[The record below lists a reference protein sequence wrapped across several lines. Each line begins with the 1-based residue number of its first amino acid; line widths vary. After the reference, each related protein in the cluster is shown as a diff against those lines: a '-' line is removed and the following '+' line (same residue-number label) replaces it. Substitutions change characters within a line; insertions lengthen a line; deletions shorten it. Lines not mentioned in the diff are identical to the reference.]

1 MNMISTGSFLTEM
14 DATEKQQTIAE
25 KFARVWEMKNAKA
38 ARAGGVSLMA
48 LSLAACGSSSTTSDS
63 SGGTSGGTSG
73 STDEVTPISQSL
85 NTTVDDVT
93 GTTGDD
99 TIRAVVD
106 ADTAGNDTLNTAD
119 VIALGAGSDTLDIT
133 FEVAATTAM
142 PSATITGVEN
152 FVLTNVS
159 GNALT
164 ASFAAIA
171 GEESITNDMST
182 SDVTLTNL
190 ASGTSVTV
198 NGNGAVTNANTAAGW
213 VADTTAATINITGG
227 VTAGTITVTG
237 ADLLTETYTSS
248 GAANVTG
255 AITSAATTTDVVI
268 NASSNLQATI
278 TGTAVDTLTI
288 SGAGNVDLNGGT
300 LDATIETVAAGAST
314 GDVDIILGNV
324 AGVADVAGVDVADV
338 TVTTGAGDD
347 DVDMSNVLTAMEMTV
362 STGAG
367 DDTITIGSAL
377 VDAAADGS
385 RVADSIDGGAGTDI
399 LSMTSAI
406 ANGHAAITSISG
418 IEEITISNTLA
429 HSFTT
434 ANFQAGITTVNL
446 AGGTGTL
453 TLDAGANT
461 VNLTDQLA
469 GGALGLTDTGTATT
483 DSVTVVNEDAAA
495 DAFNGQAITS
505 TGFETVNIVTT
516 GTGAATAQSVG
527 AIAITADTGGTGT
540 VNISGTNRIDLDGD
554 ITADVLNLSGLT
566 AQAAGTAT
574 ADMTGQNLIATA
586 GGTATITGSAGDDVL
601 IGDADDTTNIDGGAG
616 DDNITG
622 GTDAETIG
630 GGAGDDTIDGG
641 GGADTITGGAGD
653 DQITLNGTTSSIDAG
668 DGDDT
673 VIAAGN
679 LAFGASVIG
688 GAGTDILSV
697 NAAVTAPNGS
707 VASGFE
713 TLVLA
718 THAGITV
725 DIGNFGNNTFST
737 VRVDDATNATV
748 VQSIA
753 GQNVQT
759 GVVLGGT
766 LTVTLE
772 DATGNEDEQT
782 ITVSADASVTQTSD
796 IIVADVEV
804 INLVSDDSDNDA
816 GANQHTILIDA
827 DTAHTINVSGDAGVI
842 FTGSGD
848 VADVTT
854 MNAAGVVL
862 DAVTDNGIT
871 YAASY
876 NTVGGNTVVTGSN
889 GVDSLTGGANTN
901 DVISAGTGADT
912 IVYTGGSD
920 TFTGGAGID
929 TFDIQATGATGA
941 YVTIADAA
949 ADDII
954 DLSDAAVTNSANIAA
969 GNHDFNAAAWN
980 ALEVT
985 LGAAATLDNYLD
997 SASNG
1002 ADGSTEGQIEWFE
1015 FGGNSYIVVSND
1027 NTDNYTSATDSVI
1040 IISGTGILDD
1050 ATMDDGVLT
1059 IA

>member
-14 DATEKQQTIAE
+14 DATEKPETLAE
-25 KFARVWEMKNAKA
+25 KFARVWEKKNAKA

-48 LSLAACGSSSTTSDS
+48 LSLAACGSSSDDADADA
-63 SGGTSGGTSG
+63 GAGAGDGAG
-73 STDEVTPISQSL
+73 DAPAAVTPISMSL

-99 TIRAVVD
+99 TVRAVVD

-190 ASGTSVTV
+190 ADGTSVTV
-198 NGNGAVTNANTAAGW
+198 NGNGAVTNADTAAGW
-213 VADTTAATINITGG
+213 VADVTAATVNITGG
-227 VTAGTITVTG
+227 VTAGAITVTG

-338 TVTTGAGDD
+338 TVTTGSGDD
-347 DVDMSNVLTAMEMTV
+347 DVDMSNVVTAMEMTV

-399 LSMTSAI
+399 LSMVSAT
-406 ANGHAAITSISG
+406 ANAHAAITSISG
-418 IEEITISNTLA
+418 IEEITISDTLA

-616 DDNITG
+616 DDDITG
-622 GTDAETIG
+622 GSDAETIA
-630 GGAGDDTIDGG
+630 GGAGDDTIAGG

-653 DQITLNGTTSSIDAG
+653 DQITLGGSLESVDAG

-673 VIAAGN
+673 VIAAAN
-679 LAFGASVIG
+679 LAFGMSVVG
-688 GAGTDILSV
+688 GAGDDTLSV
-697 NAAVTAPNGS
+697 TAMAAAATGS
-707 VASGFE
+707 VVSGFE
-713 TLVLA
+713 TL
-718 THAGITV
+718 TIAGDVTV
-725 DIGNFGNNTFST
+725 DLDNFGNNDFST
-737 VRVDDATNATV
+737 VTV
-748 VQSIA
+748 GNNTVTIQSVA
-753 GQNVQT
+753 GENI
-759 GVVLGGT
+759 T
-766 LTVTLE
+766 LTAAMSGDTTVTLE
-772 DATGNEDEQT
+772 DATGNDDAQT
-782 ITVSADASVTQTSD
+782 ITFSSNAAIDFTNDVLVAGVETINIVLDDANDDADHQ
-796 IIVADVEV
+796 
-804 INLVSDDSDNDA
+804 N
-816 GANQHTILIDA
+816 TIHIGA
-827 DTAHTINVSGDAGVI
+827 DTAHTINLSGDAGAI
-842 FTGSGD
+842 IGAAGNTD
-848 VADVTT
+848 VADVT
-854 MNAAGVVL
+854 NFDASGIVL
-862 DAVTDNGIT
+862 SAVTANGVT
-871 YAASY
+871 YAATY
-876 NTVGGNTVVTGSN
+876 NTVGGTTEVIGTN
-889 GVDSLTGGANTN
+889 GVDSLTGGAATN
-901 DVISAGTGADT
+901 DTINGGEGVDT
-912 IVYTGGSD
+912 LVYTGGTD
-920 TFTGGAGID
+920 TFTSGAGNDVID
-929 TFDIQATGATGA
+929 VNAVGAAAGSL
-941 YVTIADAA
+941 TIADI
-949 ADDII
+949 ADGDTI
-954 DLSDAAVTNSANIAA
+954 DLVGITANGTIA
-969 GNHDFNAAAWN
+969 DLNAAAWE

-997 SASNG
+997 AASDG
-1002 ADGSTEGQIEWFE
+1002 DGSTTEVLEWFQ
-1015 FGGNSYIVVSND
+1015 FDGNTYIVMSAD
-1027 NTDNYTSATDSVI
+1027 NTGDFTAGTDAAI
-1040 IISGTGILDD
+1040 MISGLHDITD
-1050 ATMDDGVLT
+1050 ASVTNEIIT